1 MKNILFLILLSFT
14 TVVWAKNIVVVIPFA
29 AGGPTDQ
36 LWRSIEPK
44 LNERLKSHNIRLVTD
59 NLPGAGGTIA
69 ANKIAATNDRLIL
82 GFFSPALT
90 IAPAMNVDIVKYD
103 VSMLHMIGYA
113 GATEMI
119 VVSTLTQEQFNE
131 KCKSERIV
139 FGSSNIGS
147 TSHLLG
153 TVVGRELSCK
163 NRVHVPYK
171 GQSQV
176 YIDLIAGRI
185 DYLVD
190 FAISAEGHIASGNV
204 NRLFSMN
211 ERFPNNLENWHVL
224 ISNKY
229 NDADVKIIEQE
240 FIQLKKD
247 HQFVDQLERTVR
259 IKNFKSVRGNDW
271 LAKEFNVY
279 KKFAE
284 SVKQ

>member
-14 TVVWAKNIVVVIPFA
+14 TVVWAKNIAVVIPFA

-36 LWRSIEPK
+36 LWRLIEPK
-44 LNERLKSHNIRLVTD
+44 LNERLKSHNIKLVTD

-82 GFFSPALT
+82 GFFSPALV
-90 IAPAMNVDIVKYD
+90 IAPTINADIVKYD
-103 VSMLHMIGYA
+103 VGMLHMIGYA

-131 KCKSERIV
+131 RCKSERIL

-163 NRVHVPYK
+163 NRVHIPYK
-171 GQSQV
+171 GLSQAYV
-176 YIDLIAGRI
+176 DLIGGRI

-190 FAISAEGHIASGNV
+190 FAISAEGQIASGNV

-211 ERFPNNLENWHVL
+211 EKFPNNLENWHVL
-224 ISNKY
+224 ISNRY
-229 NDADVKIIEQE
+229 DDADIKIIEQE
-240 FIQLKKD
+240 FAQLKKD
-247 HQFVDQLERTVR
+247 QQFVDQLERIAR
-259 IKNFKSVRGNDW
+259 IKNFKSVRGQDW
-271 LAKEFNVY
+271 LAKEFKVY

-284 SVKQ
+284 SVK

>member
-1 MKNILFLILLSFT
+1 MKKFLVVILLSCAS
-14 TVVWAKNIVVVIPFA
+14 VVWAKNIAVVIPFA

-69 ANKIAATNDRLIL
+69 ANKIAATDDRLIL
-82 GFFSPALT
+82 GFFSPALA
-90 IAPAMNVDIVKYD
+90 IAPAMNADIVKYD
-103 VSMLHMIGYA
+103 VSMLRMIGYA

-131 KCKSERIV
+131 RCKSERIL

-163 NRVHVPYK
+163 NRVHIPYK

-176 YIDLIAGRI
+176 YVDLIAGRI

-229 NDADVKIIEQE
+229 DDSDIKIIEHE
-240 FIQLKKD
+240 FAQLKRD
-247 HQFVDQLERTVR
+247 QQFVDQLERTAR
-259 IKNFKSVRGNDW
+259 IKNFKSVRGQDW
-271 LAKEFNVY
+271 LAKEFKVY

-284 SVKQ
+284 SVK

>member
-1 MKNILFLILLSFT
+1 MKKFLVVILLSCAS
-14 TVVWAKNIVVVIPFA
+14 VVWAKNIAVVIPFA

-69 ANKIAATNDRLIL
+69 ANKIAATDDRLIL
-82 GFFSPALT
+82 GFFSPALA
-90 IAPAMNVDIVKYD
+90 IAPAMNADIVKYD
-103 VSMLHMIGYA
+103 VSMLRMIGYA

-131 KCKSERIV
+131 RCKSERIL

-163 NRVHVPYK
+163 NRVHIPYK

-176 YIDLIAGRI
+176 YVDLIAGRI

-224 ISNKY
+224 ISNRY
-229 NDADVKIIEQE
+229 DDPDIKIIEQE
-240 FIQLKKD
+240 FAQLKRD
-247 HQFVDQLERTVR
+247 QQFVDQLERTAR
-259 IKNFKSVRGNDW
+259 IKNFKSVRGQDW
-271 LAKEFNVY
+271 LAKEFKVY

-284 SVKQ
+284 SVK